1 MGQYNA
7 AGGGPTMNSSGFALK
22 GETGSRRI
30 ELECEHQSG
39 VLYVVP
45 SEASWVCGEEMLHVH
60 SLAGFLRELT
70 DLDDPNVQAAMQR
83 WGLYY
88 RPRALA
94 EKDEAAG

>member
-1 MGQYNA
+1 
-7 AGGGPTMNSSGFALK
+7 MNSSGFALK

-70 DLDDPNVQAAMQR
+70 DLDDPDVKAAMQR

-94 EKDEAAG
+94 EKEDSAGAKTG